1 MVAMPGISLALP
13 LFFKRKYGSFQFNGA
28 NVNIDLDGIDLDGID
43 LDSFLLNVDGQVMC
57 RFLQF

>member
-28 NVNIDLDGIDLDGID
+28 NVNIDDDRTD
-43 LDSFLLNVDGQVMC
+43 FHFNVVCHFNVDIVNVFFFDVG
-57 RFLQF
+57 F

>member
-28 NVNIDLDGIDLDGID
+28 NVNIDDDGIDLDGID